1 MTSMASESVE
11 GMRQPALRGPSAKG
25 WLLIVAL
32 SVAGLVAV
40 LIGVVLLAQ
49 PGDPCSCSPI
59 PPSRSASAPASAEQ

>member
-1 MTSMASESVE
+1 
-11 GMRQPALRGPSAKG
+11 MRPRRGPSAKG

-49 PGDPCSCSPI
+49 PSGSCCCSPI
-59 PPSRSASAPASAEQ
+59 PPSPARSASTEQ

>member
-1 MTSMASESVE
+1 MTSMVSESVE
-11 GMRQPALRGPSAKG
+11 GMRPRRGPSAKG

-49 PGDPCSCSPI
+49 PGAPCSCSPI
-59 PPSRSASAPASAEQ
+59 PPSPSVSAEQ